1 MDARY
6 VGPDSSMEIET
17 QTEDACVGGA
27 VVVVAK
33 CPIAGVSKT
42 RLEPLLGD
50 EGAAQLAQ
58 AMLSDV
64 LVSLSECVSMSFN
77 DCSFITSVAKVALLT
92 HVISSRCYGVH

>member
-1 MDARY
+1 MDAHCVSY
-6 VGPDSSMEIET
+6 ACSMEVET
-17 QTEDACVGGA
+17 KTADACIGGA

-42 RLEPLLGD
+42 RLAPLLGD

-64 LVSLSECVSMSFN
+64 LVSLSECVSMPMN
-77 DCSFITSVAKVALLT
+77 DCLFFNVVAEVAL
-92 HVISSRCYGVH
+92 C